1 MGNAAVK
8 TLPEEE
14 AAESVEQVAKA
25 EREAIGPAYDG
36 YDQTELVEMV
46 QAMLGKNG
54 PGIDEIQRAFGE
66 HMLRYCAHCYPD
78 YFESEGLFAFLTDVQ
93 SRIHADVRKAYPD
106 VDLPSFE
113 CREENEA
120 RLVVT
125 VYAPPGATAFA
136 EGLVSG
142 CARFYDE
149 QIALSKTD
157 LSGDGTEFQIVIERV
172 E

>member
-1 MGNAAVK
+1 MADAAVETVPEMPTGSNAACTSAVQQ
-8 TLPEEE
+8 T
-14 AAESVEQVAKA
+14 V
-25 EREAIGPAYDG
+25 GPDYDG
-36 YDQTELVEMV
+36 YDQTELMGMV
-46 QAMLGKNG
+46 QAMMCKSG
-54 PGIDEIQRAFGE
+54 PGIDDIQRAFGE

-78 YFESEGLFAFLTDVQ
+78 YFESDGLFAFLTDVQ
-93 SRIHADVRKAYPD
+93 SRIHADIRRTYPD

-113 CREENEA
+113 CREESEA
-120 RLVVT
+120 RLVMT

-136 EGLVSG
+136 EGLIGG

-149 QIALSKTD
+149 EISLSKTD

>member
-8 TLPEEE
+8 TPPE
-14 AAESVEQVAKA
+14 AVEQVAQA
-25 EREAIGPAYDG
+25 EHEATDPAYEG
-36 YDQTELVEMV
+36 YDQTELVGMV
-46 QAMLGKNG
+46 QAMLGKSG

-66 HMLRYCAHCYPD
+66 HMLRYCAHCYPN
-78 YFESEGLFAFLTDVQ
+78 YFESEGLFAFLSDVQ
-93 SRIHADVRKAYPD
+93 SRIHADVRRAYPD

-120 RLVVT
+120 RLVMT

-149 QIALSKTD
+149 EIALSKTD